1 MRTLYRSLLVAILF
15 SIGISS
21 NAAWDIYKTGLTVNG
36 GYYDGDPFGIA
47 PDFQNTYFGR
57 YVSGGSL
64 LLNSAEILT
73 FKNSGGNVCNANMYY
88 RVYRTCDAPPAFTML
103 NTPFYCEFFNNP
115 VVCGPDISNAGDQKW
130 QATSG
135 VNLITGLTV
144 PGTYIFEIYFDA
156 NGHESGGNCGAPT
169 TKFKSNGGLNYRAYF
184 EYEINDSFT
193 DLDFNTPTWTGD
205 LANFTIINNST
216 CSGLLGTEPTRTHTI
231 RLNAPLSAATD
242 HVRTQIANWDTQQ
255 EWYFWIGR
263 NAVNAP
269 AQALTAANQSI
280 VWLYA
285 NEANLESATV
295 DGYRIQMGD
304 DPAGD
309 DEIRLQRVDN
319 GVATTIFTS
328 TQAVVNGLTDYG
340 ISFRVR
346 RTQAG
351 VWTVYSSTLP
361 TSALTTQSTPTPLS
375 CPEVLST
382 VNHGGATDN
391 TYMPAANGFFG
402 FMAIHSA
409 GLPATTAA
417 EFDNFRFI
425 ALPPDTYFSVNGSVS
440 GSVAE
445 DAALAG
451 NIAIGVDIFNPS
463 ATTAASVQ
471 IALTSGAAARVGAG
485 PNAATAYA
493 APYITQTLTWAAGT
507 SGTKFIYID
516 PDDNGLCDDI
526 ANLTFTLQSAS
537 GGNNAYVG
545 TPAAYALTVVDD
557 NMGYETLLT
566 ENFNSGTIP
575 AAWVTTGTAWAA
587 SNTAP
592 ISGSHSARHS
602 TQANGGSSSISYPLD
617 DICLPGVQTTWRF
630 QLKYQDDASANNNF
644 QVFLASSEVNLY
656 NAAVNGYAIVID
668 QNSLPSVS
676 PTDLIRLYRVTNNA
690 YAAAPI
696 INTALDWNT
705 NVNSGNKVGFEIT
718 LNDQGTWELKVDVD
732 GDFDNLVS
740 QGTGQ
745 DIGGG
750 GLAHPTVKN
759 FGVRFLYTASKSDFL
774 RFDDVSIAQ
783 KGCKQL
789 YYSQSG
795 GAHTASIWGTAPVSA
810 PQLVN
815 AGRYS
820 RFIIQSGHNVTSAG
834 TYICQDISINSGGTL
849 DLGSSSM
856 KIFGN
861 WINDGTFTSGTS
873 TVTFKGSAAQTILGT
888 QNSLFNNLTIDNDG
902 FSVTTGGPTT
912 VKGVVRP
919 EEGTLQ
925 TGGNLTLAST
935 STYSGSIGQIKAG
948 AAVTGNII
956 LQRYIPSIPWIYGNW
971 VNIGCPILGQT
982 VQDWNDDI
990 VTSGFT
996 GSDYPPP
1003 YPFNSV
1009 TYYNEAA
1016 PGAMS
1021 VGYVPATNTTNALLS
1036 NAGYFVWM
1044 QGGAQTISNTGAF
1057 QTGTISQPM
1066 TYTVSAGGV
1075 FADGWNL
1082 MTNQYPSEVDWNLVS
1097 GTLTGPRVYYVFDHQ
1112 TNAYKNYNAAT
1123 GLGSASRYI
1132 PHSQSFLVKVNAG
1145 GQNLQFQESY
1155 KTNNGTAFERSEEAE
1170 ISFVAL
1176 QVSKDGM
1183 SDEAILN
1190 FNESA
1195 SSEYDNYDAFDLQ
1208 SPNAD
1213 AVEMSFVSSDNVYL
1227 AQDARPLVNST
1238 SIPVYLDLPSEGSYE
1253 VSVVEIRNLP
1263 VGSCLMIEDMVTGQM
1278 ISFQDGEHFTVT
1290 VDQPYQGNRLMIH
1303 TSASAELIV
1312 SGVSCNGSADGA
1324 IDVSVPEGNW
1334 NVTLTD
1340 EWNNSE
1346 YVALG
1351 GVTFDNLQAGTYYLT
1366 VQNSDLQC
1374 QSSPASIVVSEP
1386 QAMFTS
1392 LSDTDVVLCNQGNS
1406 GLIEWNVNNATW
1418 FAYNVEN
1425 SEGDIIAS
1433 GELEGSVGELS
1444 GLASDVYTLNIFH
1457 NCGTESI
1464 EVSLKDPNGVYANI
1478 ANAPEVLYINNNQP
1492 VEFTFEATLINATSV
1507 EWNLGNGTVV
1517 SEETASVTYS
1527 TPGVHSISLT
1537 ATGSTCVATDEIQIE
1552 VQSTVGMNEWSQNNG
1567 VSFIQRDGGIEIV
1580 LQNELTAKG
1589 QLIIYNSVGQLV
1601 AKERINAAR
1610 QFIQTSDLS
1619 KGMYTLQVQMGDQII
1634 ASKKII
1640 KE

>member
-21 NAAWDIYKTGLTVNG
+21 NAAWNLYKSGVGING
-36 GYYDGDPFGIA
+36 GYYDCLLNTVA
-47 PDFQNTYFGR
+47 SDFQNSYFGR
-57 YVSGGSL
+57 YTSAGTL
-64 LLNSAEILT
+64 TLNYGEVYT
-73 FKNSGGNVCNANMYY
+73 YKNSGGNVCGADMYY
-88 RVYRTCDAPPAFTML
+88 RVYRTCDAPPAFTTL

-115 VVCGPDISNAGDQKW
+115 IPCGPDIGAAGDQKW
-130 QATSG
+130 QGTSG
-135 VNLITGLTV
+135 INLITALTL
-144 PGTYIFEIYFDA
+144 PGTYIIEIYFA
-156 NGHESGGNCGAPT
+156 ATGHETGGNCGAST
-169 TKFKSNGGLNYRAYF
+169 TNYANNGGVNYRAYF
-184 EYEINDSFT
+184 EYSMNDNFT
-193 DLDFNTPTWTGD
+193 DLDFNTPTWSGD
-205 LANFTIINNST
+205 VGSFTLINNST
-216 CSGLLGTEPTRTHTI
+216 CSGLLGTEAYRTHTV

-242 HVRTQIANWDTQQ
+242 HIRTQIATWDTQQ
-255 EWYFWIGR
+255 EWYFWTGR
-263 NAVNAP
+263 NSINSTP
-269 AQALTAANQSI
+269 QHLTTANQTI
-280 VWLYA
+280 IWLYG
-285 NEANLESATV
+285 NEANLESGTV

-304 DPAGD
+304 DSGD

-328 TQAVVNGLTDYG
+328 ALGVFNGVTDYG
-340 ISFRVR
+340 ISFKVR
-346 RTQAG
+346 RSQSG
-351 VWTVYSSTLP
+351 VWTIYTSTLP
-361 TSALTTQSTPTPLS
+361 TSALTTQSTPTPNS

-391 TYMPAANGFFG
+391 TYVPAANGYFG
-402 FMAIHSA
+402 FMSVHSA
-409 GLPATTAA
+409 GLPATTAV
-417 EFDNFRFI
+417 EFDNFRFL

-451 NIAIGVDIFNPS
+451 NIVIGVDIFNQS
-463 ATTAASVQ
+463 STVASSVQ
-471 IALTSGAAARVGAG
+471 IVLTSGAAARVGTG
-485 PNAATAYA
+485 PNPATAYA
-493 APYITQTLTWAAGT
+493 GPYTTQTLTWPAAT

-526 ANLTFTLQSAS
+526 ANLTFTLQNAS
-537 GGNNAYVG
+537 GGTNAYVG
-545 TPAAYALTVVDD
+545 TPNSYALTVNDD

-575 AAWVTTGTAWAA
+575 VAWVTNGTAWAA
-587 SNTAP
+587 SNVAP

-602 TQANGGSSSISYPLD
+602 TQANAGSSSISYPLD
-617 DICLPGVQTTWRF
+617 DVCLPGVQTTWRF

-644 QVFLASSEVNLY
+644 QVFLAASEANLY
-656 NAAVNGYAIVID
+656 NASVNGYAIVID
-668 QNSLPSVS
+668 QTSLPSVS
-676 PTDLIRLYRVTNNA
+676 PNDLIRLYRVTNNV
-690 YAAAPI
+690 YAASPI

-750 GLAHPTVKN
+750 GLTYPSVKN
-759 FGVRFLYTASKSDFL
+759 FGVRFLYTASKSDFI

-789 YYSQSG
+789 YYSQSS
-795 GAHTASIWGTAPVSA
+795 GARTASIWGTAPVSSS
-810 PQLVN
+810 QIVN

-820 RFIIQSGHNVTSAG
+820 RFIIQSGHNVTSTG

-856 KIFGN
+856 KVFGN

-873 TVTFKGSAAQTILGT
+873 TVSFKGSSAQSILGT
-888 QNSLFNNLTIDNDG
+888 QNSVFHHLTIDNDG
-902 FSVTTGGPTT
+902 FSVTMSAPVT

-935 STYSGSIGQIKAG
+935 STYSGSIGEIKAG
-948 AAVTGNII
+948 ASVTENII

-990 VTSGFT
+990 VTSGFI

-1003 YPFNSV
+1003 YPFNNV
-1009 TYYNEAA
+1009 TYYNESVA
-1016 PGAMS
+1016 GAMS
-1021 VGYVPATNTTNALLS
+1021 LGYVPATNVTNALLA

-1044 QGGAQTISNTGAF
+1044 QGGAQTMINTGAF

-1066 TYTVSAGGV
+1066 TYTVTGGGV

-1097 GTLTGPRVYYVFDHQ
+1097 TSLTGPRVYYVFDHQ
-1112 TNAYKNYNAAT
+1112 TNAYKNYNAAS

-1183 SDEAILN
+1183 SDEAILH
-1190 FNESA
+1190 FNGSA
-1195 SSEYDNYDAFDLQ
+1195 TAQYDNYDVFDLE

-1213 AVEMSFVSSDNVYL
+1213 AVEMSFVSSDNVNL
-1227 AQDARPLVNST
+1227 AQDARPSSDNL
-1238 SIPVYLDLPSEGSYE
+1238 SIPVYLDLPSGGSYE

-1263 VGSCLMIEDMVTGQM
+1263 IGSCLMVEDIVTGQM
-1278 ISFQDGEHFTVT
+1278 ISFQEGEHFTVT
-1290 VDQPYQGNRLMIH
+1290 VDQPYQGNRLVIH
-1303 TSASAELIV
+1303 TTASAELFV
-1312 SGVSCNGSADGA
+1312 SNVSCNGSADGA

-1340 EWNNSE
+1340 EWNNEE
-1346 YVALG
+1346 YVANG
-1351 GVTFDNLQAGTYYLT
+1351 GVTFDNLEAGTYYLT
-1366 VQNSDLQC
+1366 LENSNLQC
-1374 QSSPASIVVSEP
+1374 QPLPLSIVVAEP
-1386 QAMFTS
+1386 QAMYTS
-1392 LSDTDVVLCNQGNS
+1392 LSDTDIVLCNTGNS
-1406 GLIEWNVNNATW
+1406 GSIEWNVNNANW
-1418 FAYNVEN
+1418 FAYSIEN
-1425 SEGDIIAS
+1425 SNGEIIAS
-1433 GELEGSVGELS
+1433 GELDGNIGELS
-1444 GLASDVYTLNIFH
+1444 GLSADVYELNIFH
-1457 NCGTESI
+1457 QCGTETM

-1478 ANAPEVLYINNNQP
+1478 VNAPAVLYINNNQP
-1492 VEFTFEATLINATSV
+1492 VEFTFESTLVNATSA
-1507 EWNLGNGTVV
+1507 EWNFGDGAVV
-1517 SEETASVTYS
+1517 VGETATVAFA
-1527 TPGVHSISLT
+1527 TPGIHTILLT
-1537 ATGSTCVATDEIQIE
+1537 ASGNNCVTTDQTEVE

-1567 VSFIQRDGGIEIV
+1567 ISFIQRDGGIEIV
-1580 LQNELTAKG
+1580 VQNEITAKG
-1589 QLIIYNSVGQLV
+1589 QLLIYNSVGQLV
-1601 AKERINAAR
+1601 SKERLNASR

-1619 KGMYTLQVQMGDQII
+1619 KGMYTLQVQVGERTI

-1640 KE
+1640 NE